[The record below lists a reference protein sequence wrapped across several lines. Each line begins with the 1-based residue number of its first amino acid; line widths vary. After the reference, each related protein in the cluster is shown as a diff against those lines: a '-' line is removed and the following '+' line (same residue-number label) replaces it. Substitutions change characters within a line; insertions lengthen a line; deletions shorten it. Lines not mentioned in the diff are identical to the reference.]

1 MKKLRLIQPNKCTF
15 GPQYGA
21 NCSFCMNETVPNH
34 GITLFSKVRIDV
46 QKLKLIGI
54 NYFKYL
60 LEILK
65 DIS

>member
-1 MKKLRLIQPNKCTF
+1 
-15 GPQYGA
+15 
-21 NCSFCMNETVPNH
+21 MNETVPNH

-46 QKLKLIGI
+46 QKLKLIGM

-65 DIS
+65 EIN